1 MMSNNIADKISKYWA
16 DKAAL
21 RRLRSLNTIRRAAYS
36 KDREKLVS
44 TLELVRMSRHQ
55 IKTALRAERAKQ
67 RTQRHK
73 CDGCEGLKLLAA
85 QIDDE
90 PDDATHVEVCFTCG
104 KSRAIPGRHDRVSF
118 FFYRL
123 ARKISVR
130 LKGQA
135 SA

>member
-1 MMSNNIADKISKYWA
+1 MSKNLVDKIYKYWV

-21 RRLRSLNTIRRAAYS
+21 RRLRSLNTIRRAACS
-36 KDREKLVS
+36 NDREKLVS
-44 TLELVRMSRHQ
+44 TLELVRMSRPQ
-55 IKTALRAERAKQ
+55 IKTSLEAERAKK
-67 RTQRHK
+67 RARPHK

-104 KSRAIPGRHDRVSF
+104 KSRAIPGRHDRVAF

-123 ARKISVR
+123 ARKISAR

-135 SA
+135 PA